1 MWQDLMQ
8 LLEIKLVMSTAR
20 HQQTNGGTEHLVKMA
35 KLSLSITCARD
46 PTEWPNA
53 IPATEF
59 ALNTSKSS
67 VTGYTPIELAFGLSP
82 LEISKN
88 TKQIQIIQQIQ
99 KAKINIAKSQDKMEK
114 DANKHR
120 SSTEELK
127 EGDLVLLDRRGL
139 NWASTRDEDKKL
151 NSRRLGPFKVCEID
165 KKFLNFKLELPKQL
179 PVHPWFHRALLTKY
193 KKPSSEFPDRIDI
206 PEFSTNY
213 PELDYEIEK
222 ILGEIIFKKKYNLKS
237 DGKAGHQ
244 NMTHG
249 SLLKIST
256 LKSLFRIISS
266 LGGV

>member
-1 MWQDLMQ
+1 M
-8 LLEIKLVMSTAR
+8 
-20 HQQTNGGTEHLVKMA
+20 
-35 KLSLSITCARD
+35 
-46 PTEWPNA
+46 
-53 IPATEF
+53 
-59 ALNTSKSS
+59 
-67 VTGYTPIELAFGLSP
+67 ELAFGLSP

-127 EGDLVLLDRRGL
+127 EGDLVLLDRKGL

-206 PEFSTNY
+206 PEFSKNY

-222 ILGEIIFKKKYNLKS
+222 ILGERIFKKKL
-237 DGKAGHQ
+237 Q
-244 NMTHG
+244 F
-249 SLLKIST
+249 KIRWKGWSPEHDSWEPAENINAKK
-256 LKSLFRIISS
+256 LIQDYQQSR
-266 LGGV
+266 GGVASGVVPAVIRSDKKCHKHSRVTQLRHAAIKREL